1 MEKRRVLVVG
11 SGCEKIVGFLREK
24 GFDARGVS
32 RAAETAGAAEA
43 AILLPSVGEAEARTI
58 AETFPKAFI
67 VTVGPNKLEGALHF
81 EVPLAPAAFLQSF
94 SSALELHERMRA
106 LEGENDRLKAALD
119 DMKIIDRAKCALVR
133 YQNMT
138 EQEAHRYLE
147 KTAMDR
153 RLPRRVIAAEILKT
167 YEN

>member
-58 AETFPKAFI
+58 AETFPKAFPEGF
-67 VTVGPNKLEGALHF
+67 VEGGALRS
-81 EVPLAPAAFLQSF
+81 AFQKNGKKKLRQ
-94 SSALELHERMRA
+94 
-106 LEGENDRLKAALD
+106 
-119 DMKIIDRAKCALVR
+119 
-133 YQNMT
+133 
-138 EQEAHRYLE
+138 
-147 KTAMDR
+147 
-153 RLPRRVIAAEILKT
+153 
-167 YEN
+167 